1 MEMATASRSLF
12 AQVESALRS
21 KSSEAGIVVYDFES
35 GTVLALREPY
45 LTAERPAAYLIA
57 LNAPEA
63 PEAPARQI
71 RCRVPGCSFTGEKVD
86 VWRHEENAH

>member
-1 MEMATASRSLF
+1 MATANKSLF
-12 AQVESALRS
+12 AQVEEALLS
-21 KSSEAGIVVYDFES
+21 KSEEAGIVVYDCES
-35 GTVLALREPY
+35 GRVLALREPD

-57 LNAPEA
+57 LNGPEA
-63 PEAPARQI
+63 PKAPPEKI